1 MKVPFFDYPQLWN
14 KERKELMSIIDATS
28 SNGSFILQSELEDF
42 ENQLAEYTGSKFAV
56 GVGNAT
62 DAMEIFLQA
71 IGLQEGDEVIVPSLT
86 YVRSMVPVRVRQNAC
101 PKHLAKLW
109 NASRRPGSA
118 SRLPRTATITTPV
131 LPRSVRP
138 T

>member
-1 MKVPFFDYPQLWN
+1 MITMKVPFFDYPQLWN

-62 DAMEIFLQA
+62 DAMEIFRKQ
-71 IGLQEGDEVIVPSLT
+71 
-86 YVRSMVPVRVRQNAC
+86 
-101 PKHLAKLW
+101 LAFKKEMK
-109 NASRRPGSA
+109 
-118 SRLPRTATITTPV
+118 
-131 LPRSVRP
+131 
-138 T
+138 

>member
-71 IGLQEGDEVIVPSLT
+71 IGLQEGDEGG
-86 YVRSMVPVRVRQNAC
+86 RHAR
-101 PKHLAKLW
+101 H
-109 NASRRPGSA
+109 
-118 SRLPRTATITTPV
+118 RLCE
-131 LPRSVRP
+131 
-138 T
+138 